1 MGADSPTEVFC
12 MGADSP
18 TENTPN
24 ASKNFRPK
32 YLPKA
37 QKFEIKKKL
46 SLGVRSPWFEPIK
59 ASSVRLGRFGRY
71 IV

>member
-1 MGADSPTEVFC
+1 MGADSP
-12 MGADSP
+12 A
-18 TENTPN
+18 ENSQMPQKISEQN
-24 ASKNFRPK
+24 VCQKPKNRDFK
-32 YLPKA
+32 L
-37 QKFEIKKKL
+37 KL